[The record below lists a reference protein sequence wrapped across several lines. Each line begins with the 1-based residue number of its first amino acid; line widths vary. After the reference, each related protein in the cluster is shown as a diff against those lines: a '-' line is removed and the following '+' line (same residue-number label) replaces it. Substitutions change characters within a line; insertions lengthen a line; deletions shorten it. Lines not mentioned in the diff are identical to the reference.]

1 MPVFLRLAGQ
11 VLMQVGVLVQLGSLL
26 LRFGNQALS
35 RQFAQI
41 VLLLL
46 LRILLL
52 WTAVVG
58 GSGGEGHDLLGSA
71 LLGC

>member
-1 MPVFLRLAGQ
+1 MPSFLRLAGQ
-11 VLMQVGVLVQLGSLL
+11 VLMQIRVLVQLGSLL

-58 GSGGEGHDLLGSA
+58 GGGGEGHDLLGSA
-71 LLGC
+71 LLGG

>member
-1 MPVFLRLAGQ
+1 MPSFLRLAGQ
-11 VLMQVGVLVQLGSLL
+11 VLMQIGVLVQLGSLL

-58 GSGGEGHDLLGSA
+58 GGGGEGHDLLGSA
-71 LLGC
+71 LLGG

>member
-1 MPVFLRLAGQ
+1 M
-11 VLMQVGVLVQLGSLL
+11 QLGSLL

-58 GSGGEGHDLLGSA
+58 GGGSEGHDLLGSA
-71 LLGC
+71 LLGG